1 MSYLIQ
7 WGVALLGMF
16 FLGWGITQLA
26 DRRLWHIADALRIP
40 SIFVILGGIALLLE
54 AYLQTGEFGI
64 VGSVLVILS
73 ALTSATVHWSHEG

>member
-7 WGVALLGMF
+7 WSIAFVGIF

-26 DRRLWHIADALRIP
+26 DRRLWRIADALRIP
-40 SIFVILGGIALLLE
+40 SIFIMVGGLALLLE
-54 AYLQTGEFGI
+54 AYLQSGEFGI